1 MGFNTDKIIVDFE
14 PISRRVILSLEKTF
28 YETLVDMGVK
38 IQSLCGGQG
47 TCGKCKLKIQK
58 GLEFLTPPTQ
68 SEKKFINKEQF
79 DDGWRLA
86 CQVKVDK
93 QFQNE
98 LIKKSAPHIR
108 VFLSEELLVEDFKI
122 LTQGISKEI
131 NFKPNI
137 QKIFLEVREPSL
149 EHHIADFERI
159 ITSLKLQNLE
169 SLKLEVPEIELNL
182 LKNLNTKIRKSN
194 HNITVTIED
203 NRKIIDIEPENTEEN
218 NFGIAF
224 DIGTTTIVGYL
235 INLNNGKIYATSS
248 KLNPQ
253 TAFGEDL
260 ITRINYIKEHQNG
273 LEKLNKSVLEAV
285 NDIIGKLIKKA
296 QIKKSNI
303 YETTVDGNAVMH
315 HIFLGLNPL
324 NIGLSP
330 YVPILQHGININ
342 ANKLNLNVA
351 KNANTYVLPT
361 IAGFVGADTMGVILA
376 SQIDQ
381 EEKLTLA
388 LDIGTNGELVIG
400 NKDLLITGSCAAGSA
415 LEGAHIKH
423 GMRAAAGSI
432 DSLKIDS
439 DPINISYTT
448 IKNKKPLGICGS
460 GLIDAIAELIRNK
473 IITRSGSFNKKM
485 RDSRYLQKNDGQYEF
500 ILVDKTD
507 TLIDENI
514 VITQDDIRQIQMA
527 KAAFYSGAKLMLN
540 SIKDD
545 NLEIEQIF
553 LAGAFGNYIDKRNA
567 KFIGM
572 IPDIPD
578 DEIFQIG
585 NAAGIGA
592 QHCLINK
599 DLREKCHDILKKV
612 NYVEIAIQEKFQRE
626 YAEAMYFPHM
636 KLENFPSLE
645 AYEDIPIK

>member
-1 MGFNTDKIIVDFE
+1 MGSNTDKIIVDFE

-58 GLEFLTPPTQ
+58 GLDFLTPPTQ

-303 YETTVDGNAVMH
+303 YETTVVGNAVMH

-330 YVPILQHGININ
+330 YVPILQHGTNIN
-342 ANKLNLNVA
+342 ANELNLNVA

-400 NKDLLITGSCAAGSA
+400 NKDRLITGSCAAGSA

-432 DSLKIDS
+432 DSVKIDS

-485 RDSRYLQKNDGQYEF
+485 RDSRHLQKNDGQYEF

-553 LAGAFGNYIDKRNA
+553 LAKAFGNYIDKRNA

-612 NYVEIAIQEKFQRE
+612 NYVEIAIQENFQRE

-636 KLENFPSLE
+636 KLENFPSLNL
-645 AYEDIPIK
+645 YNDIPIK

>member
-1 MGFNTDKIIVDFE
+1 MGSITDKIIVDFE
-14 PISRRVILSLEKTF
+14 PISRRVILALGKTF

-47 TCGKCKLKIQK
+47 TCGKCKLKVQE
-58 GLEFLTPPTQ
+58 GLDFLTPPTQ
-68 SEKKFINKEQF
+68 SEKKFINEDQFKE
-79 DDGWRLA
+79 GWRLA

-93 QFQNE
+93 KFQNE
-98 LIKKSAPHIR
+98 IIKKRVPHIR

-159 ITSLKLQNLE
+159 IMALKKQNPDA
-169 SLKLEVPEIELNL
+169 LKFEVPEIELNL
-182 LKNLNTKIRKSN
+182 LRNLNEQIRKSN
-194 HNITVTIED
+194 HKITLTIED
-203 NRKIIDIEPENTEEN
+203 NRKIIDIEADNTEEN

-235 INLNNGKIYATSS
+235 MNLNDGKIYATSS

-260 ITRINYIKEHQNG
+260 ITRINYIKEHQGG
-273 LEKLNKSVLEAV
+273 LEKLNKSVLDAV
-285 NDIIGKLIKKA
+285 NGIIRNLYKKA

-303 YETTVDGNAVMH
+303 YETTVVGNSVMH
-315 HIFLGLNPL
+315 HIFLSLNPI

-342 ANKLNLNVA
+342 AEKLNLNVA
-351 KNANTYVLPT
+351 KNANTYILPT

-381 EEKLTLA
+381 EKKLTLA

-400 NKDLLITGSCAAGSA
+400 NKDLLLTGSCAAGSA

-432 DSLKIDS
+432 DSVKIDS

-448 IKNKKPLGICGS
+448 IKNKKPLGMCGS

-500 ILVDKTD
+500 IIVEKTD

-540 SIKDD
+540 SIEDN

-553 LAGAFGNYIDKRNA
+553 LAGAFGNYIDKKNA

-578 DEIFQIG
+578 DKIFQIG

-599 DLREKCHDILKKV
+599 NLRDKCHDILKKV

-626 YAEAMYFPHM
+626 YTEAMYFPHM
-636 KLENFPSLE
+636 KLENFPNLNL
-645 AYEDIPIK
+645 YEDIPIK

>member
-1 MGFNTDKIIVDFE
+1 
-14 PISRRVILSLEKTF
+14 
-28 YETLVDMGVK
+28 
-38 IQSLCGGQG
+38 
-47 TCGKCKLKIQK
+47 
-58 GLEFLTPPTQ
+58 
-68 SEKKFINKEQF
+68 
-79 DDGWRLA
+79 
-86 CQVKVDK
+86 
-93 QFQNE
+93 
-98 LIKKSAPHIR
+98 
-108 VFLSEELLVEDFKI
+108 
-122 LTQGISKEI
+122 
-131 NFKPNI
+131 
-137 QKIFLEVREPSL
+137 
-149 EHHIADFERI
+149 
-159 ITSLKLQNLE
+159 
-169 SLKLEVPEIELNL
+169 
-182 LKNLNTKIRKSN
+182 
-194 HNITVTIED
+194 
-203 NRKIIDIEPENTEEN
+203 
-218 NFGIAF
+218 
-224 DIGTTTIVGYL
+224 
-235 INLNNGKIYATSS
+235 
-248 KLNPQ
+248 
-253 TAFGEDL
+253 
-260 ITRINYIKEHQNG
+260 
-273 LEKLNKSVLEAV
+273 
-285 NDIIGKLIKKA
+285 
-296 QIKKSNI
+296 
-303 YETTVDGNAVMH
+303 
-315 HIFLGLNPL
+315 LGLNPI

-330 YVPILQHGININ
+330 YVPILQHGINIK
-342 ANKLNLNVA
+342 AHKLNLNVA
-351 KNANTYVLPT
+351 RNANTYVLPN

-432 DSLKIDS
+432 DSVKIES
-439 DPINISYTT
+439 DPLDISYTT

-473 IITRSGSFNKKM
+473 IITRSGSFNKKL

-500 ILVDKTD
+500 ILVEKSD

-540 SIKDD
+540 SIGDE

-578 DEIFQIG
+578 DKIFQIG

-645 AYEDIPIK
+645 AYEAIPNK

>member
-137 QKIFLEVREPSL
+137 KKFFLEVREPSL

-485 RDSRYLQKNDGQYEF
+485 RDSQYLQKNDGQYEF

-527 KAAFYSGAKLMLN
+527 KAAFYSGAKLMVN
-540 SIKDD
+540 SIKND